1 MQVHCLKNENNT
13 APLSSMW
20 TALPKHTY
28 NDMIASRLLNHI
40 RYQLRRDG
48 RPALVFLILPGVR
61 EERDNR
67 RDSLRARNFA
77 CMYHD
82 AQLHKG
88 RVDLSTTRIDDVD
101 IVFSNRLDD
110 ADTSL
115 ADSTLGYFCFANGQ
129 AEATRRNE

>member
-1 MQVHCLKNENNT
+1 
-13 APLSSMW
+13 MW
-20 TALPKHTY
+20 TALPEHTY
-28 NDMIASRLLNHI
+28 NDMIAPCLLNHI

-48 RPALVFLILPGVR
+48 RPAFVFLILPGVW
-61 EERDNR
+61 EERDNG

-77 CMYHD
+77 RMYHD

-101 IVFSNRLDD
+101 IVLSNRLDD
-110 ADTSL
+110 ADTGL
-115 ADSTLGYFCFANGQ
+115 ADSALGYYCFANGQ